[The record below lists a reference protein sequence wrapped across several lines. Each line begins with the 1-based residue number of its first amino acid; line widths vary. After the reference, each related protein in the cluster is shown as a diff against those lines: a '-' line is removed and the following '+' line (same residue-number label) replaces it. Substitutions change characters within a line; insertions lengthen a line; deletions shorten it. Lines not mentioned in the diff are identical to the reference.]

1 MRVLIAMAF
10 GVLMAAFATMA
21 SAQAAPVGVWR
32 GIGLQVDSG
41 GKQSEWT
48 IDLRIKADGSATV
61 EYPSLKCGGTLAA
74 LPGGKYRETITHG
87 DCVTGGTVGF
97 VPMGGK
103 LIWYWT
109 TDQPDFRDV
118 NATAVLFAAGVA

>member
-41 GKQSEWT
+41 GKESEWT
-48 IDLRIKADGSATV
+48 IDLRIKADGSATI
-61 EYPSLKCGGTLAA
+61 EYPSLKCGGALAR
-74 LPGGKYRETITHG
+74 LPSGGYRETITHG
-87 DCVTGGTVGF
+87 NCVTGGTIGL
-97 VPMGGK
+97 VPMSGK

-109 TDQPDFRDV
+109 AEDTPYRDI

>member
-10 GVLMAAFATMA
+10 GVLMAAFAGA
-21 SAQAAPVGVWR
+21 ADAQTAPVGVWR
-32 GIGLQVDSG
+32 GIGLQVDAG

-48 IDLRIKADGSATV
+48 IDLQIKADGSATI
-61 EYPSLKCGGTLAA
+61 EYPSLKCGGTLAR
-74 LPGGKYRETITHG
+74 LPSGGYRETITYG
-87 DCVTGGTVGF
+87 NCVTGGTIGF

-109 TDQPDFRDV
+109 TDEPGARDI